1 MRIVRGF
8 LRALVGLGVLAL
20 CVVVVLA
27 GYAVVRF
34 QLSDEIL
41 NERLEQLAADYRDL
55 HERYSAVIARTAVT
69 ELLVAD
75 GRLSV
80 VVRDAEGDLREIET
94 PYDPSKEI
102 YVDYAIVD
110 GRLFVRRVF
119 AEDVPPREG
128 ILVDPKLLA
137 IDWDAANAA
146 HGKAA
151 YRTLGEGRWVV
162 TVTGGGSLG
171 LAPAPETPAPLSPP
185 PVLRE
190 FGPVESRVD
199 ERLAR
204 VEPAEVWRALRRV
217 VEPALALQ

>member
-8 LRALVGLGVLAL
+8 ARALGWLGVLAL
-20 CVVVVLA
+20 GGAVGLA
-27 GYAVVRF
+27 GYTVVRS

-41 NERLEQLAADYRDL
+41 RERLELLAADYEDL
-55 HERYSAVIARTAVT
+55 HERYAAVIARTAVT
-69 ELLVAD
+69 ELRVAD

-80 VVRDAEGDLREIET
+80 VVRGAEGDLREIAT
-94 PYDPSKEI
+94 PYDPTKEI

-128 ILVDPKLLA
+128 VLIDPALLA
-137 IDWDAANAA
+137 IDWDAAGAA

-171 LAPAPETPAPLSPP
+171 LAPAPETPVPLSPP
-185 PVLRE
+185 PALRE
-190 FGPVESRVD
+190 FEPVESRVD
-199 ERLAR
+199 ERLSEIA
-204 VEPAEVWRALRRV
+204 PAEVLRAVRRA
-217 VEPALALQ
+217 VEPALALE